1 MRAAHSKRAWQLG
14 DLLRRLD
21 VLADAAVHAQD
32 DAVHERAHRQPFEEE
47 VEPTPGGDTRG
58 TTPET
63 LHALVEEPIA
73 RVDLG

>member
-1 MRAAHSKRAWQLG
+1 MRAAHSERPWQLG

-47 VEPTPGGDTRG
+47 VEPAPDGGAII
-58 TTPET
+58 
-63 LHALVEEPIA
+63 LMSQAISQSFEP
-73 RVDLG
+73 